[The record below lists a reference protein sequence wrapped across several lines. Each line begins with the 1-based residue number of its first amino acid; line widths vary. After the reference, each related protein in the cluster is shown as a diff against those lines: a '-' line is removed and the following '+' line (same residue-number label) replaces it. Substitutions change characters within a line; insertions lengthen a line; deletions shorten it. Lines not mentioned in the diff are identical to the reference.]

1 MLSKDEMINE
11 VRNNLQNIQV
21 NTEAIEEA
29 ISDENLEASYEL
41 VQKYPNM
48 TTLEY
53 YMRTFTG
60 REKEGKNPTRFTACF
75 PLHRRKHSDVSGD
88 SST

>member
-60 REKEGKNPTRFTACF
+60 REKEGKIQ
-75 PLHRRKHSDVSGD
+75 
-88 SST
+88 